1 MNLRDFLTVI
11 MDFQVWEVYR
21 YDNDIITGVH
31 TVLVWRSNVD
41 KLYDLKPYYDF
52 IVRCI
57 GAGTG
62 SRFYITIQEG

>member
-1 MNLRDFLTVI
+1 MKLRDFLSVT

-21 YDNDIITGVH
+21 YDNDIFTGVH
-31 TVLVWRSNVD
+31 TFVIWRSNVD
-41 KLYDLKPYYDF
+41 KLHDLKPYYDF
-52 IVRCI
+52 VVRCV